1 MADVANNAATD
12 TTTPHAVSLW
22 AGILAGPV
30 AWLLQMQTGYAL
42 VPWACAT
49 GHVFVLHLVTLGGLL
64 IAAAGALIGWREW
77 QRAGREWPKGKGGP
91 QTRRRFMA
99 VLGLLTSVLF
109 FFVIVAQGI
118 PSFILN
124 PCQP

>member
-1 MADVANNAATD
+1 MADVANNTVPPSNALA
-12 TTTPHAVSLW
+12 LW
-22 AGILAGPV
+22 TGILAGPV

-49 GHVFVLHLVTLGGLL
+49 GHVFVLHLVTLAGLL
-64 IAAAGALIGWREW
+64 IAAAGALLAWRDW
-77 QRAGREWPKGKGGP
+77 RRFGKQWPQARGGP
-91 QTRRRFMA
+91 QMRRRFMA
-99 VLGLLTSVLF
+99 VLGLLTSVMF
-109 FFVIVAQGI
+109 FFVILAQGI

>member
-1 MADVANNAATD
+1 MADVANNTAPPAN
-12 TTTPHAVSLW
+12 AVALW
-22 AGILAGPV
+22 TGILAGPV
-30 AWLLQMQTGYAL
+30 AWLLQMQTGFAL

-49 GHVFVLHLVTLGGLL
+49 GHVFVLHLVTLAGLL
-64 IAAAGALIGWREW
+64 IAAAGALVAWRDW
-77 QRAGREWPKGKGGP
+77 RRFGKEWPKGKGGR
-91 QTRRRFMA
+91 QMRRRFMA

-109 FFVIVAQGI
+109 FFVILAQGI